1 MSGHPRSRRIR
12 ALARHLL
19 LEHGSAFAAGTPD
32 VPATAEVDDAVATL
46 LQRYHPTLSRAT
58 DAIVE
63 KIAAES
69 DSDVARQMNDHHGTI
84 LTAYG
89 DTGYFFGLCTGL
101 EMASLILDKALTAR
115 TTPPGAPRSRKGG
128 QR

>member
-32 VPATAEVDDAVATL
+32 VPATAEVDDAVGD
-46 LQRYHPTLSRAT
+46 RYHPTLSRAT

-69 DSDVARQMNDHHGTI
+69 DSDVARQMSDHHGTI

-101 EMASLILDKALTAR
+101 EIGSLIVDKALTAR
-115 TTPPGAPRSRKGG
+115 TTPPGAPTSRKGG